1 VVLRQNDSFFSF
13 VMYKIYIVHSS
24 VSFLNITVAIKGFNF
39 LISLIIFH
47 ACFVTYV
54 FRDE

>member
-1 VVLRQNDSFFSF
+1 
-13 VMYKIYIVHSS
+13 MYKIYIVHSS